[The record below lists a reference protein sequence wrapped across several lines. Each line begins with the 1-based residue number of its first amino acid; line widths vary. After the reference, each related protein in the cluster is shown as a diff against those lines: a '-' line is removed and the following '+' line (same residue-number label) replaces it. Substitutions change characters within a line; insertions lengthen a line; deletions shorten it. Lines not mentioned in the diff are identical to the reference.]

1 MHYTVKISHMFAIS
15 INVVYPYAFFF
26 WVEVDEVH
34 WFQQSR
40 SMCQPV
46 PFNLSQQIIPSI
58 LFICLHSS
66 PHPLLPHTHHHPA
79 VFWGMQ
85 FQREWKGNVLPDS
98 ISIELN
104 WIKWESI
111 IRRHCLSLGVI
122 RALFKRWCLNHHI
135 CPTVSAQ

>member
-1 MHYTVKISHMFAIS
+1 MHYTVEISHMFAIS
-15 INVVYPYAFFF
+15 IYVVYPYAFFF

-34 WFQQSR
+34 SFQQSR
-40 SMCQPV
+40 SMGQPV

-58 LFICLHSS
+58 LFICLHSPPS
-66 PHPLLPHTHHHPA
+66 PPPPA

-98 ISIELN
+98 ISTELN

-111 IRRHCLSLGVI
+111 IRRHRLSLGVM
-122 RALFKRWCLNHHI
+122 RALFKHWCLNQHI